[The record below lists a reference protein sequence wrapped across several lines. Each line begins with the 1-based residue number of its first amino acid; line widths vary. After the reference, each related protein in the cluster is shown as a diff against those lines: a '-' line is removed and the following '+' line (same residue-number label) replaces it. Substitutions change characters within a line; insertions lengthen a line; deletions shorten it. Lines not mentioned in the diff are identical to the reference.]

1 MVKIRKSDMGYGQ
14 SDMIIISEDENSEG
28 YTGYGWIVNTLIQDP
43 KMSRSSDAII
53 SSILITILSNIP

>member
-1 MVKIRKSDMGYGQ
+1 MVNKIRKSDMGYGQ

-28 YTGYGWIVNTLIQDP
+28 YTGIQDP